1 MNKPTT
7 PPPPDPT
14 HTVFEH
20 PMSERMRSF
29 LRMESALRS
38 TRGLIEDSRPDRARA
53 ALTSLLELSALSER
67 GELKRDI
74 LSELE
79 RQKILLGTLCQQADI
94 DDRKLADALGA
105 LERERRH
112 VESQP
117 DRIGQKLKSNEFL
130 ASVRSRSSIPGGT
143 CSFDLPG
150 LHCWLTRPDEERL
163 RDLEQWFGE
172 FSAVSAA
179 LDLLLKHIR
188 DAAEPEML
196 VAEGGIY
203 EYLPPNEHPPVLL
216 RILLPTNSRLYPTV
230 SGSKHR
236 VTIQFHHWNGV
247 NKRDETQRRDIEFQ
261 LARCRL

>member
-1 MNKPTT
+1 MNAPTDKP
-7 PPPPDPT
+7 PRDKS

-20 PMSERMRSF
+20 PMNERMRSF
-29 LRMESALRS
+29 LRMESVLGS

-53 ALTSLLELSALSER
+53 ALVSLLELAALSER

-79 RQKILLGTLCQQADI
+79 RQKILLSGLRRQADI
-94 DDRKLADALGA
+94 DNRKLTDALAA
-105 LERERRH
+105 LEREQH
-112 VESQP
+112 NVESQP
-117 DRIGQKLKSNEFL
+117 DRIGQRLKANDFL
-130 ASVRSRSSIPGGT
+130 ASVRSRNSIPGGT

-150 LHCWLTRPDEERL
+150 LHCWLERPDGERL

-179 LDLLLKHIR
+179 LDLILKHIR
-188 DAAEPEML
+188 NAAEPEPL
-196 VAEGGIY
+196 VAEGGIH
-203 EYLPPNEHPPVLL
+203 EYLPPNENPPVLL
-216 RILLPTNSRLYPTV
+216 RILLPRNTRLYPMV

-236 VTIQFHHWNGV
+236 VTIQFQHWNGV
-247 NKRDETQRRDIEFQ
+247 NERDEIQRCDIKFQ

>member
-1 MNKPTT
+1 MNMPTSPSAQDT
-7 PPPPDPT
+7 T

-20 PMSERMRSF
+20 PMSERVRGF

-53 ALTSLLELSALSER
+53 ALASLLELSALSER

-79 RQKILLGTLCQQADI
+79 RQKILLGNLGQQANI

-117 DRIGQKLKSNEFL
+117 DRIGQKLKTNEFL

-150 LHCWLTRPDEERL
+150 LHCWLTRPDGERL

-188 DAAEPEML
+188 DAAEPEKL

-203 EYLPPNEHPPVLL
+203 EYLPPNENPPVLL
-216 RILLPTNSRLYPTV
+216 RILLPANSRLYPMV

-236 VTIQFHHWNGV
+236 VTIQFQHWNGV
-247 NKRDETQRRDIEFQ
+247 NKRDEIQRRDIKFQ

>member
-1 MNKPTT
+1 MNSRAAPH
-7 PPPPDPT
+7 PDNPN
-14 HTVFEH
+14 TVFEH
-20 PMSERMRSF
+20 PMNERMRSF
-29 LRMESALRS
+29 LRMESALQS
-38 TRGLIEDSRPDRARA
+38 ARGLIEDSRPDRARA
-53 ALTSLLELSALSER
+53 AITSLLELSALSER

-79 RQKILLGTLCQQADI
+79 RQQILLGNLRKQADI
-94 DDRKLADALGA
+94 DNRKLADALTA
-105 LERERRH
+105 LERERRQ

-117 DRIGQKLKSNEFL
+117 DRIGQRLKTNEFL

-150 LHCWLTRPDEERL
+150 LHCWLTRPEGERL

-172 FSAVSAA
+172 FSAISAA
-179 LDLLLKHIR
+179 LDLLLGHIR
-188 DAAEPEML
+188 DAAEPETL

-203 EYLPPNEHPPVLL
+203 EYLPPNENPPVLL
-216 RILLPTNSRLYPTV
+216 RILLPTTSRLYPMV

-236 VTIQFHHWNGV
+236 VTVQFHHWKGV
-247 NKRDETQRRDIEFQ
+247 NDRDEIQRRDITFK

>member
-1 MNKPTT
+1 MKSPTA
-7 PPPPDPT
+7 PPPDNV

-20 PMSERMRSF
+20 PMSERMRGF
-29 LRMESALRS
+29 LRMENTLGAA
-38 TRGLIEDSRPDRARA
+38 RGLIEDSRPDRARA
-53 ALTSLLELSALSER
+53 ALTNLLELCALSER
-67 GELKRDI
+67 GELKREI

-79 RQKILLGTLCQQADI
+79 RQEILLGNLRRQADI
-94 DDRKLADALGA
+94 DDRKLTDALTA

-117 DRIGQKLKSNEFL
+117 DRIGQRLKANDFL

-150 LHCWLTRPDEERL
+150 LHCWLARPAGERL
-163 RDLEQWFGE
+163 RDLEQWFDE

-188 DAAEPEML
+188 DAAEPEPL
-196 VAEGGIY
+196 VAEGGIF
-203 EYLPPNEHPPVLL
+203 EYLPPNENPPALL
-216 RILLPTNSRLYPTV
+216 RILLPTNSRLYPMV

-247 NKRDETQRRDIEFQ
+247 NKRDEIQRRDIKFQ
-261 LARCRL
+261 LACCRL

>member
-1 MNKPTT
+1 MNKSTA
-7 PPPPDPT
+7 PPPDKA

-20 PMSERMRSF
+20 PMGERMRSF
-29 LRMESALRS
+29 LRMESALQS
-38 TRGLIEDSRPDRARA
+38 ARGLIEDSRPDRARA

-79 RQKILLGTLCQQADI
+79 RQQILLGNLSKEAGI
-94 DDRKLADALGA
+94 DDRKLANALKA
-105 LERERRH
+105 LERERRL

-117 DRIGQKLKSNEFL
+117 DRIGQRLKANDFL

-143 CSFDLPG
+143 CSFDLPS

-163 RDLEQWFGE
+163 HDLEQWFGE
-172 FSAVSAA
+172 FSAISAA
-179 LDLLLKHIR
+179 LSLLLKHIR
-188 DAAEPEML
+188 DASEPETL

-203 EYLPPNEHPPVLL
+203 EYLPPNENPPVLL
-216 RILLPTNSRLYPTV
+216 RILLPTTSRLYPMV

-247 NKRDETQRRDIEFQ
+247 NERDEVQRRDITFK

>member
-1 MNKPTT
+1 MTT
-7 PPPPDPT
+7 PTAKPARDQT

-29 LRMESALRS
+29 LRMESVLRS
-38 TRGLIEDSRPDRARA
+38 TEGLIEDSRPDRARA
-53 ALTSLLELSALSER
+53 ALISLLELAALSER

-79 RQKILLGTLCQQADI
+79 RQKILLASLRQQTDI
-94 DDRKLADALGA
+94 DDRKLSDALTA
-105 LERERRH
+105 LEREQHH

-117 DRIGQKLKSNEFL
+117 DRIGQRLKANDFL
-130 ASVRSRSSIPGGT
+130 ASVRSRNSIPGGT

-150 LHCWLTRPDEERL
+150 LHCWLSRPDGERL
-163 RDLEQWFGE
+163 RDLQHWFGE

-188 DAAEPEML
+188 DAAEPEPL

-203 EYLPPNEHPPVLL
+203 EYQPPNENPPVLL
-216 RILLPTNSRLYPTV
+216 RILLPTNSRLYPMV

-236 VTIQFHHWNGV
+236 VTIQFQHWNGV
-247 NKRDETQRRDIEFQ
+247 SERDEIQRRDIKFQ

>member
-1 MNKPTT
+1 
-7 PPPPDPT
+7 
-14 HTVFEH
+14 
-20 PMSERMRSF
+20 MSERMRGF

-38 TRGLIEDSRPDRARA
+38 ARGLIEDSRPDRARA
-53 ALTSLLELSALSER
+53 ALTSLLELAALSER

-79 RQKILLGTLCQQADI
+79 RQKILLGNLCQQADI
-94 DDRKLADALGA
+94 DDRKLADALNA
-105 LERERRH
+105 LEREQRH
-112 VESQP
+112 IESQP
-117 DRIGQKLKSNEFL
+117 DRIGQKLKTNEFL

-150 LHCWLTRPDEERL
+150 LHCWLTRPDGERL
-163 RDLEQWFGE
+163 HDLEQWFGE

-188 DAAEPEML
+188 DAAEPETL

-203 EYLPPNEHPPVLL
+203 EYLPPNDNPPVLL

-236 VTIQFHHWNGV
+236 VTIQFQHWNGV
-247 NKRDETQRRDIEFQ
+247 NKRDETQRRDIKFQ